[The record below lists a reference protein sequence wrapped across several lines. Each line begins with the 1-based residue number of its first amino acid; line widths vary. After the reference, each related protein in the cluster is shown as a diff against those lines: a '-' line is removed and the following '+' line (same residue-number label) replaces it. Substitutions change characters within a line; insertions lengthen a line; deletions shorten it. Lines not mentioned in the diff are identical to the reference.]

1 VRRHAQT
8 LLGLDGFSN
17 KNRACRV
24 RCRNIDSM
32 RSIRRGSMYGES
44 MLIDFS
50 TSSGERDNNSDLER
64 MDSVD
69 VDLSILASC

>member
-1 VRRHAQT
+1 
-8 LLGLDGFSN
+8 
-17 KNRACRV
+17 
-24 RCRNIDSM
+24 M